1 MEFDKKEIDMIFEKF
16 LKDSAT
22 VINWRRLNP
31 INKVNPSYENRI
43 FLELK
48 YLFDLDANLSM
59 NNFKINFIKKVY
71 TSKTCKENI
80 IKMIYFFIFKDEINS
95 KEDIENKVNDII
107 NLVKKMK
114 DSDLPLPKSYLIEKL
129 KKMKMIKLVK
139 TNPGDMLNQTDDD
152 IVNEL
157 LTEKE
162 KFKQIE
168 KNRKDKSHNKDSLK
182 HFYELQKSTIDN
194 ANEIINQAEGIKPI
208 TESELKKLKKC
219 ENFLKKSS
227 DEDLSEKTFDS
238 YVKETRNEVK
248 KVISERLKKS
258 TFGAKAPS
266 SKKVLAKIL
275 DLF

>member
-16 LKDSAT
+16 LKDSAA
-22 VINWRRLNP
+22 VINWRRQNP
-31 INKVNPSYENRI
+31 ISKVNPSYKNRI

-48 YLFDLDANLSM
+48 YLFDLDADLSM

-80 IKMIYFFIFKDEINS
+80 IKMLYFFIFNDEINS

-139 TNPGDMLNQTDDD
+139 TNPDDIASQADDD

-194 ANEIINQAEGIKPI
+194 ANEIINQADGIKPI

-238 YVKETRNEVK
+238 YVKEMRNEVK

-258 TFGAKAPS
+258 TFGTKAPS